1 MSKGPVSNFI
11 EHHYRHF
18 NAAAL
23 MDAAKGYVTH
33 LDEGGTSPECCWSR
47 ATSAL
52 AGGEA
57 DRGDTR
63 GEMRDDR
70 SRARE

>member
-1 MSKGPVSNFI
+1 MTRGPISTFI

-33 LDEGGTSPECCWSR
+33 HLALVRVTRTKGFDNLLVYFKSLA
-47 ATSAL
+47 ATKSQIIISSGWL
-52 AGGEA
+52 K
-57 DRGDTR
+57 
-63 GEMRDDR
+63 
-70 SRARE
+70 